1 MSIVQELD
9 NLFNRLKKV
18 ERPTGAK
25 EKTLQKLQGS
35 RSRKRRSVIP
45 SLVTGVL
52 VVAALLFI
60 MMNMEKEVS
69 PYSPGVL
76 VGLVEK
82 SFIMHS
88 VSSEFDPEL
97 MDHLGKVEIKDN
109 PVWSDK
115 VKQILETMSETETS
129 PEGMSLYDLG
139 VYSGEQLYRFK
150 IWATDEG
157 LAIKDVDSGIHYV
170 STSEESESFLK
181 MAEEFLETLKTPPLD
196 EDEIDDKG
204 IDTDEEKEKDEDKED
219 ETKVEKVPTMNLS
232 KEQLKSLFNNDKYEV
247 SIKIGDIEESTD
259 GSTVKYH
266 LYHEKNGGKTWS
278 NIEMTSKNDPKEN
291 QLINIALYG
300 AGLEYDSHSLYYFLD
315 ILHDILQLPATT
327 EDFVELTGLY
337 SDYERVQQVDEQFD
351 LGGFTFTSK
360 LSEEG
365 MRFVVEPTG
374 SGE

>member
-1 MSIVQELD
+1 MQELD
-9 NLFNRLKKV
+9 NLFNGLKKV

-69 PYSPGVL
+69 PYASGVS
-76 VGLVEK
+76 VDK
-82 SFIMHS
+82 SFIMYS
-88 VSSEFDPEL
+88 VSVIEFDPEL
-97 MDHLGKVEIKDN
+97 VDHIGKVEIKDN
-109 PVWSDK
+109 PVWSAK
-115 VKQILETMSETETS
+115 VKQILETMSETEVY

-150 IWATDEG
+150 IWATDDG

-170 STSEESESFLK
+170 STSEESDSFLK
-181 MAEEFLETLKTPPLD
+181 MAEEFLEPLKTPPLD
-196 EDEIDDKG
+196 EDEIEDED
-204 IDTDEEKEKDEDKED
+204 IDTDEEKGTDEEKED
-219 ETKVEKVPTMNLS
+219 ETEVEKVPTMNLS

-247 SIKIGDIEESTD
+247 SIKVSDIEESAD
-259 GSTVKYH
+259 GSTVKFH
-266 LYHEKNGGKTWS
+266 LVHEKNGGKTWS

-291 QLINIALYG
+291 QLTNISLFG
-300 AGLEYDSHSLYYFLD
+300 AGLEYDAHSLYYFLE
-315 ILHDILQLPATT
+315 IFHDILQLPVSTD
-327 EDFVELTGLY
+327 EFVELTGLY
-337 SDYERVQQVDEQFD
+337 PGASVQQVDEQFN

-360 LSEEG
+360 VSEEG
-365 MRFVVEPTG
+365 MRFIIEPIKDV
-374 SGE
+374 